1 MSEPRLTVA
10 LSNDFFKAFARLPEK
25 ARGKVATF
33 ISKFRANPRGTG
45 LNYERIEGGKD
56 PFIRSLRVDQDIR
69 CIVRAPDE
77 GNTYVLLWIDKHDDA
92 YQWARRRTCH
102 VNRVSGALQVV
113 DVEAAEMAVGAETA
127 GGDAFAAAASAD
139 LASNASASKNGPA
152 PTPAPQAA
160 EAQAPA
166 RSAPSVFIHCSDD
179 QLMQLGVPEALLPA
193 VRAVT
198 SEESLARLIEWVPQ
212 DCVDGLILL
221 ADGKPIEAVVE
232 ELERQRPAEIDP
244 SDVAAALET
253 PESQAQFLVITDDD
267 VLEAMLSAP
276 LECWR
281 VFLHPSQRRLVERTW
296 SGPVRVLGGA
306 GTGKTVVAMHRARW
320 LAQQLIKSGAPGRV
334 LFTTFTRNLATDIR
348 ANLTKICSPEQLQRI
363 EVIPLDGWVMNFL
376 KSQGLQVRVFN
387 DEARKSCWS
396 LAMDVADTSL
406 GLAERFYQE
415 EWQEVVLAQ
424 GCRSRDDYLVAR
436 RVGRGTRLSRE
447 QRSRIWP
454 VFDAVRAEF
463 RQRGLWE
470 PEEAKQ
476 IAADLLNQPE
486 RAPLY
491 AAVVVDEA
499 QDLDLASF
507 SLLRALVGEAR
518 ANDLFIVGDPH
529 QRIYG
534 KPVVLS
540 RCGIDIRGRSKKLR
554 INYRTTE
561 ETRAWAT
568 AVLHGVDFDDLDGG
582 SESASDY
589 RSLLHGDA
597 PLVQGFEDPA
607 DEQRFL
613 VTTLRQLRDEQQ
625 SLASTCVTARTN
637 KAVEKLNG
645 LLKAEGFA
653 TRVINAD
660 ESDDPSDPAL
670 RLATMHRVKGLEFDQ
685 VFLPE
690 LDASQMP
697 LQVELNK
704 RPDQLS
710 KDLFEQ
716 QERSLL
722 HVAATRAKKRV
733 VVSFSGKPSPF
744 LCRG

>member
-1 MSEPRLTVA
+1 MSELRLTVA
-10 LSNDFFKAFARLPEK
+10 LSNDFFKAFGRLPEK

-33 ISKFRANPRGTG
+33 ISKFRANPRSPG

-56 PFIRSLRVDQDIR
+56 PFIRSIRVDQDIR

-113 DVEAAEMAVGAETA
+113 DVEAAEMAVG
-127 GGDAFAAAASAD
+127 DAIAAAVSEA
-139 LASNASASKNGPA
+139 LANQ
-152 PTPAPQAA
+152 TPAVQSTPDASPTA
-160 EAQAPA
+160 TAQAE
-166 RSAPSVFIHCSDD
+166 SPSLFAHCGND
-179 QLMQLGVPEALLPA
+179 QLMLLGVPEALLPA

-198 SEESLARLIEWVPQ
+198 SEEALSRLIEWVPQ

-221 ADGKPIEAVVE
+221 ADGKPIEEVID
-232 ELERQRPAEIDP
+232 ELERQRPAAIDP
-244 SDVAAALET
+244 TDVAAALET
-253 PESQAQFLVITDDD
+253 PESKAEFLVITDDD

-276 LECWR
+276 LERWR
-281 VFLHPSQRRLVERTW
+281 VFLHPSQRRLVDRQW
-296 SGPVRVLGGA
+296 SGAVRVLGGA

-320 LAQQLIKSGAPGRV
+320 LANQLIQTRSPGRV

-348 ANLTKICSPEQLQRI
+348 ANLTKICTPEELQRI
-363 EVIPLDGWVMNFL
+363 EVIHLDGWVMNFL
-376 KSQGLQVRVFN
+376 KGQGLQVRVFN
-387 DEARKSCWS
+387 EEARNSCWS

-406 GLAERFYQE
+406 GLDERFYRE
-415 EWQEVVLAQ
+415 EWKDVVLAQ
-424 GCRSRDDYLVAR
+424 GCRSRDDYLMAR
-436 RVGRGTRLSRE
+436 RVGRGTRLSRP
-447 QRSRIWP
+447 QRAQIWP
-454 VFDAVRAEF
+454 VFDALRAEF

-476 IAADLLNQPE
+476 IAADLIRKADQP
-486 RAPLY
+486 PLY

-507 SLLRALVGEAR
+507 SLLRVLVGEPR

-540 RCGIDIRGRSKKLR
+540 RCGIDIRGRARKLR

-568 AVLHGVDFDDLDGG
+568 AVLHGLDFDDLDGG
-582 SESASDY
+582 IDPASDY
-589 RSLLHGDA
+589 RSLLHGDH
-597 PLVQGFEDPA
+597 PLVQGFEDPGE
-607 DEQRFL
+607 EQRFL
-613 VTTLRQLRDEQQ
+613 VSTLRQLREEQQ
-625 SLASTCVTARTN
+625 SLASTCVAARTN
-637 KAVEKLNG
+637 KAVEKLKA
-645 LLKAEGFA
+645 LLKGEGFS
-653 TRVINAD
+653 TRVINAE
-660 ESDDPSDPAL
+660 ESDDPSDRSL

-685 VFLPE
+685 VFLPA

-697 LQVELNK
+697 LQVELNQ
-704 RPDQLS
+704 RPDALS
-710 KDLFEQ
+710 RELFEQ

-733 VVSFSGKPSPF
+733 VVTFSGQASPF
-744 LCRG
+744 LGKIREQGQTAVSN

>member
-1 MSEPRLTVA
+1 
-10 LSNDFFKAFARLPEK
+10 
-25 ARGKVATF
+25 
-33 ISKFRANPRGTG
+33 
-45 LNYERIEGGKD
+45 
-56 PFIRSLRVDQDIR
+56 
-69 CIVRAPDE
+69 
-77 GNTYVLLWIDKHDDA
+77 
-92 YQWARRRTCH
+92 
-102 VNRVSGALQVV
+102 
-113 DVEAAEMAVGAETA
+113 
-127 GGDAFAAAASAD
+127 
-139 LASNASASKNGPA
+139 
-152 PTPAPQAA
+152 
-160 EAQAPA
+160 
-166 RSAPSVFIHCSDD
+166 
-179 QLMQLGVPEALLPA
+179 
-193 VRAVT
+193 
-198 SEESLARLIEWVPQ
+198 
-212 DCVDGLILL
+212 VDGLILL
-221 ADGKPIEAVVE
+221 ADGKAIEAVIE
-232 ELERQRPAEIDP
+232 ELERQRPVAIDP
-244 SDVAAALET
+244 TDVAAALDT
-253 PESQAQFLVITDDD
+253 PESKAEFLVITDDD
-267 VLEAMLSAP
+267 ELEAMLSAP
-276 LECWR
+276 LERWR

-296 SGPVRVLGGA
+296 SGAVRVLGGA

-320 LAQQLIKSGAPGRV
+320 LAKQLIASGAPGRV

-348 ANLTKICSPEQLQRI
+348 ANLTKICEPEQLQRI
-363 EVIPLDGWVMNFL
+363 EVIHLDGWVMNFL

-387 DEARKSCWS
+387 DEARESCWS
-396 LAMDVADTSL
+396 MAMDVADTSL
-406 GLAERFYQE
+406 GLANRFYQE

-436 RVGRGTRLSRE
+436 RVGRGTRLNRD

-476 IAADLLNQPE
+476 IAADLLTQPG

-507 SLLRALVGEAR
+507 ALLRALVGEAR

-582 SESASDY
+582 SDQTSDY

-597 PLVQGFEDPA
+597 PLVQGFADPA
-607 DEQRFL
+607 EEQRFL

-637 KAVEKLNG
+637 KAVEKLEG
-645 LLKAEGFA
+645 WLKAEGFA

-685 VFLPE
+685 VFLPG

-697 LQVELNK
+697 LQFELNN
-704 RPDQLS
+704 RPDPLS

-733 VVSFSGKPSPF
+733 VVSFSGKASPF
-744 LCRG
+744 LRPA

>member
-10 LSNDFFKAFARLPEK
+10 LSNDFFKAYGRLPEK
-25 ARGKVATF
+25 ARSKVATF
-33 ISKFRANPRGTG
+33 ISKFRANPRSSG

-69 CIVRAPDE
+69 CIVRAPD
-77 GNTYVLLWIDKHDDA
+77 GGDTYVLLWIDKHDDA

-113 DVEAAEMAVGAETA
+113 DVEAAEAAVG
-127 GGDAFAAAASAD
+127 DAIAAAVSEA
-139 LASNASASKNGPA
+139 LATNTPATQVVGPA
-152 PTPAPQAA
+152 PNPPPLA
-160 EAQAPA
+160 EAGQPPA
-166 RSAPSVFIHCSDD
+166 SPAASLFAHCSDD
-179 QLMQLGVPEALLPA
+179 QLMLLGVPEALLPA

-198 SEESLARLIEWVPQ
+198 TEETLARLIEWVPQ

-221 ADGKPIEAVVE
+221 ADGKAIEAVIE
-232 ELERQRPAEIDP
+232 ELERQRPAAIDP
-244 SDVAAALET
+244 TDVAAALDT
-253 PESQAQFLVITDDD
+253 PESKAEFLVITDDD
-267 VLEAMLSAP
+267 ELEAMLSAP
-276 LECWR
+276 LERWR

-296 SGPVRVLGGA
+296 SGAVRVLGGA

-320 LAQQLIKSGAPGRV
+320 LAKQLIASGVPGRV

-348 ANLTKICSPEQLQRI
+348 ANLTKICDPEQLQRI
-363 EVIPLDGWVMNFL
+363 EVIHLDGWVMTFL

-387 DEARKSCWS
+387 DEARESCWS
-396 LAMDVADTSL
+396 MAMDVADTSL
-406 GLAERFYQE
+406 GLALRFYQE
-415 EWQEVVLAQ
+415 EWQEVVLTQ

-436 RVGRGTRLSRE
+436 RVGRGTRLNRD

-476 IAADLLNQPE
+476 IAADLLTQPG

-507 SLLRALVGEAR
+507 ALLRALVGEAR
-518 ANDLFIVGDPH
+518 PNDLFIVGDPH

-582 SESASDY
+582 SDQTSDY

-597 PLVQGFEDPA
+597 PLVQGFADPA
-607 DEQRFL
+607 EEQRFL

-637 KAVEKLNG
+637 KAVERLEG
-645 LLKAEGFA
+645 WLKAEGFA

-685 VFLPE
+685 VFLPG

-697 LQVELNK
+697 LQFELNN
-704 RPDQLS
+704 RPDPLS

-733 VVSFSGKPSPF
+733 VVSFSGKASPF
-744 LCRG
+744 LRPA

>member
-10 LSNDFFKAFARLPEK
+10 LSNDFFKAFGRLPEK

-33 ISKFRANPRGTG
+33 ISKFRANPRSPG

-56 PFIRSLRVDQDIR
+56 PMIRSIRVDQDIR

-77 GNTYVLLWIDKHDDA
+77 GDTYVLLWIDKHDDA

-113 DVEAAEMAVGAETA
+113 DVEAAELAVG
-127 GGDAFAAAASAD
+127 DAIAAAVSEA
-139 LASNASASKNGPA
+139 LASNTPAIQPA
-152 PTPAPQAA
+152 PEPAPAA
-160 EAQAPA
+160 QTQPA
-166 RSAPSVFIHCSDD
+166 SLFAGCSDD
-179 QLMQLGVPEALLPA
+179 QLMVLGVPEALLPA

-198 SEESLARLIEWVPQ
+198 SEEALSRLIEWVPQ

-221 ADGKPIEAVVE
+221 ADGKPIEVVIE
-232 ELERQRPAEIDP
+232 ELERQRPAAIDP
-244 SDVAAALET
+244 TDVAAALET
-253 PESQAQFLVITDDD
+253 PESKAEFLVITDDD

-276 LECWR
+276 LERWR
-281 VFLHPSQRRLVERTW
+281 VFLHPSQRRLVERNW
-296 SGPVRVLGGA
+296 SGAVRVLGGA

-320 LAQQLIKSGAPGRV
+320 LANELIKTSSPGRV

-348 ANLTKICSPEQLQRI
+348 ASLTKICSPEELQRI
-363 EVIPLDGWVMNFL
+363 EVIHLDGWVMNFL

-387 DEARKSCWS
+387 DEARESCWS

-406 GLAERFYQE
+406 GLDERFYRE
-415 EWQEVVLAQ
+415 EWKDVVLAQ
-424 GCRSRDDYLVAR
+424 GCRSRDEYLMAR
-436 RVGRGTRLSRE
+436 RVGRGTRLSRP
-447 QRSRIWP
+447 QRAQIWP

-476 IAADLLNQPE
+476 IAADLIQKADGP
-486 RAPLY
+486 PLY

-499 QDLDLASF
+499 QDLDVATF
-507 SLLRALVGEAR
+507 SLLRALVGKPR

-540 RCGIDIRGRSKKLR
+540 RCGIDIRGRARKLR

-568 AVLHGVDFDDLDGG
+568 AVLHGLDFDDLDGG
-582 SESASDY
+582 SDPASDY
-589 RSLLHGDA
+589 RSLLHGDH

-607 DEQRFL
+607 EEQRFL
-613 VTTLRQLRDEQQ
+613 VSTLRQLRDEQQ
-625 SLASTCVTARTN
+625 SLASTCVAARTN
-637 KAVEKLNG
+637 KAVEKLEA
-645 LLKAEGFA
+645 LLKGEGFA
-653 TRVINAD
+653 TRVINAE

-685 VFLPE
+685 VFLPG

-697 LQVELNK
+697 LQVEVNK
-704 RPDQLS
+704 RPDALS
-710 KDLFEQ
+710 RDLFEQ

-733 VVSFSGKPSPF
+733 VVSYSGKASPF
-744 LCRG
+744 IGRS

>member
-10 LSNDFFKAFARLPEK
+10 LSNDFFKAFGRLPEK

-33 ISKFRANPRGTG
+33 ISKFRANPRSPG
-45 LNYERIEGGKD
+45 LNYEHIEGGKD
-56 PFIRSLRVDQDIR
+56 SFIRSIRVDQDIR

-113 DVEAAEMAVGAETA
+113 DVEAAEMAVG
-127 GGDAFAAAASAD
+127 DAIAAAVTEA
-139 LASNASASKNGPA
+139 LAQQ
-152 PTPAPQAA
+152 TPPVQPA
-160 EAQAPA
+160 EAQGQ
-166 RSAPSVFIHCSDD
+166 SLFTGVSDD
-179 QLMQLGVPEALLPA
+179 QLMLLGVPEALLPA
-193 VRAVT
+193 VRAVN
-198 SEESLARLIEWVPQ
+198 SDEALSRLIEWVPQ

-221 ADGKPIEAVVE
+221 ADGQPIEAVIE
-232 ELERQRPAEIDP
+232 ELERQRPAAIDP
-244 SDVAAALET
+244 TDVAAALDT
-253 PESQAQFLVITDDD
+253 PESKAEFLVITDDD

-276 LECWR
+276 LERWR
-281 VFLHPSQRRLVERTW
+281 VFLHPSQRRLVERQW
-296 SGPVRVLGGA
+296 SGAVRVLGGA

-320 LAQQLIKSGAPGRV
+320 LANELIKTGTPGRV
-334 LFTTFTRNLATDIR
+334 LFTTYTRNLATDIR

-363 EVIPLDGWVMNFL
+363 EVISLDGWVMTFL
-376 KSQGLQVRVFN
+376 KGQGLQVRVFN
-387 DEARKSCWS
+387 DEARDSCWS

-406 GLAERFYQE
+406 GLDERFYRE
-415 EWQEVVLAQ
+415 EWKDVVLAQ
-424 GCRSRDDYLVAR
+424 GCRSRDDYLMAR
-436 RVGRGTRLSRE
+436 RVGRGTRLNRQ
-447 QRSRIWP
+447 QRAQIWP

-476 IAADLLNQPE
+476 IAADLIKRSGPP
-486 RAPLY
+486 PLY

-499 QDLDLASF
+499 QDLDVASF

-540 RCGIDIRGRSKKLR
+540 RCGIDIRGRAYKLR

-568 AVLHGVDFDDLDGG
+568 AVLHGLDFDDLDGG
-582 SESASDY
+582 SDPASDY
-589 RSLLHGDA
+589 RSLLHGDH
-597 PLVQGFEDPA
+597 PLVRGFEDPA
-607 DEQRFL
+607 EEQRFL
-613 VTTLRQLRDEQQ
+613 VSTLQQLLQEQS
-625 SLASTCVTARTN
+625 SLASTCVAARTK
-637 KAVEKLNG
+637 KAVEKLET
-645 LLKAEGFA
+645 LLKGEGFA
-653 TRVINAD
+653 TLVIDAD
-660 ESDDPSDPAL
+660 EADDPSDPAL

-685 VFLPE
+685 VFLPALSADQLPLRAI
-690 LDASQMP
+690 LD
-697 LQVELNK
+697 
-704 RPDQLS
+704 RCPDQLS
-710 KDLFEQ
+710 QELFEQ

-733 VVSFSGKPSPF
+733 VVSYSGQPSPF
-744 LCRG
+744 IGRS

>member
-10 LSNDFFKAFARLPEK
+10 LSNDFFKAFGRLPEK

-33 ISKFRANPRGTG
+33 ISKFRANPRSTG

-56 PFIRSLRVDQDIR
+56 PFIRSIRVDQDIR

-77 GNTYVLLWIDKHDDA
+77 GDTFVLLWIDKHDDA

-113 DVEAAEMAVGAETA
+113 DVEAAETAVG
-127 GGDAFAAAASAD
+127 DAIAAAVSEA
-139 LASNASASKNGPA
+139 LAGTAPPPAQTAPSSSASLF
-152 PTPAPQAA
+152 
-160 EAQAPA
+160 
-166 RSAPSVFIHCSDD
+166 SHCDDD
-179 QLMQLGVPEALLPA
+179 QLMLLGVPEALLPA
-193 VRAVT
+193 VRAVA
-198 SEESLARLIEWVPQ
+198 SDDALSRLISYLPQ

-221 ADGKPIEAVVE
+221 ADGRPIEAVIE
-232 ELERQRPAEIDP
+232 ELERQRPAAIDP
-244 SDVAAALET
+244 TDVAAALET
-253 PESQAQFLVITDDD
+253 PESKAEFLVITDDD
-267 VLEAMLSAP
+267 ELEAMLSAP
-276 LECWR
+276 LERWR
-281 VFLHPSQRRLVERTW
+281 VFLHPSQRRLVERDW

-306 GTGKTVVAMHRARW
+306 GTGKTVVAMHRARR
-320 LAQQLIKSGAPGRV
+320 LAAKLIEAGGPGRV

-348 ANLTKICSPEQLQRI
+348 ANLTKICSPEELQRI
-363 EVIPLDGWVMNFL
+363 EVIHLDGWVMNFL
-376 KSQGLQVRVFN
+376 KGQGLQVRVFN
-387 DEARKSCWS
+387 DEARDSGWS
-396 LAMDVADTSL
+396 LAMDLADTSL
-406 GLAERFYQE
+406 GLDERFYRE
-415 EWQEVVLAQ
+415 EWKEVVLAQ
-424 GCRSRDDYLVAR
+424 GCRSRDDYLMAR
-436 RVGRGTRLSRE
+436 RVGRGTRLNRD
-447 QRSRIWP
+447 QRARIWP

-476 IAADLLNQPE
+476 IAADLLRRADQP
-486 RAPLY
+486 PLF

-507 SLLRALVGEAR
+507 SLLRALVGEPR

-540 RCGIDIRGRSKKLR
+540 RCGIEVRGRARKLR

-561 ETRAWAT
+561 ETRAWAS
-568 AVLHGVDFDDLDGG
+568 AVLQGLDFDDLDGG
-582 SESASDY
+582 RDPASDY
-589 RSLLHGDA
+589 RSLLHGDD
-597 PLVQGFEDPA
+597 PLVQGFDDPA

-613 VTTLRQLRDEQQ
+613 VSTLKRLQETQA
-625 SLASTCVTARTN
+625 SLASTCVAARTK

-645 LLKAEGFA
+645 LLQAEGFA
-653 TRVINAD
+653 TRVIQAD
-660 ESDDPSDPAL
+660 ESDDPSDPSL

-685 VFLPE
+685 VFLPG
-690 LDASQMP
+690 
-697 LQVELNK
+697 LNA
-704 RPDQLS
+704 DQLPLRS
-710 KDLFEQ
+710 ILDGCPDPTSRDVFEQ

-733 VVSFSGKPSPF
+733 VLSYSGRPSPF
-744 LCRG
+744 LGRS

>member
-10 LSNDFFKAFARLPEK
+10 LSNDFFKAFGRLPEK

-33 ISKFRANPRGTG
+33 ISKFRANPRSPG

-56 PFIRSLRVDQDIR
+56 PFIRSIRVDQDIR

-77 GNTYVLLWIDKHDDA
+77 GDTYVLLWIDKHDDA

-113 DVEAAEMAVGAETA
+113 DVEAAELAVG
-127 GGDAFAAAASAD
+127 DAIAAAVSEA
-139 LASNASASKNGPA
+139 LANQAPVDQPA
-152 PTPAPQAA
+152 QPP
-160 EAQAPA
+160 AQAGSLFA
-166 RSAPSVFIHCSDD
+166 HCSDD
-179 QLMQLGVPEALLPA
+179 QLMLLGVPEALLPA
-193 VRAVT
+193 VRAVS
-198 SEESLARLIEWVPQ
+198 SEEALSRLIEWVPQ

-221 ADGKPIEAVVE
+221 ADGKPIEVVIE
-232 ELERQRPAEIDP
+232 ELERQRPAAIDP
-244 SDVAAALET
+244 TDVAAALET
-253 PESQAQFLVITDDD
+253 AESKAEFLVITDDD

-276 LECWR
+276 LERWR
-281 VFLHPSQRRLVERTW
+281 VFLHPSQRRLVERQW
-296 SGPVRVLGGA
+296 SGAVRVLGGA

-320 LAQQLIKSGAPGRV
+320 LAKELIKSSAPGRV

-348 ANLTKICSPEQLQRI
+348 ANLTKICSPEELQRI
-363 EVIPLDGWVMNFL
+363 EVIHLDGWVMKFL
-376 KSQGLQVRVFN
+376 KGQGLQVRVFN
-387 DEARKSCWS
+387 EEARDSCWS

-406 GLAERFYQE
+406 GLDERFYRE
-415 EWQEVVLAQ
+415 EWKDVVLAQ
-424 GCRSRDDYLVAR
+424 GCRSRDEYLMAR
-436 RVGRGTRLSRE
+436 RVGRGTRLSRP
-447 QRSRIWP
+447 QRAQIWP

-476 IAADLLNQPE
+476 IAADLIHKT
-486 RAPLY
+486 AGSPLY

-499 QDLDLASF
+499 QDLDVASF
-507 SLLRALVGEAR
+507 SLLRALVGEPR

-529 QRIYG
+529 QRIYS

-540 RCGIDIRGRSKKLR
+540 RCGIDIRGRARKLR

-568 AVLHGVDFDDLDGG
+568 AVLHDLDFDDLDGG
-582 SESASDY
+582 SDPASDY
-589 RSLLHGDA
+589 RSLLHGDH
-597 PLVQGFEDPA
+597 PLVEGFEDPA
-607 DEQRFL
+607 EEQRFL
-613 VTTLRQLRDEQQ
+613 VSTLRQLRDEQQ
-625 SLASTCVTARTN
+625 SLASTCVAARTN
-637 KAVEKLNG
+637 KAIEKLEA
-645 LLKAEGFA
+645 LLKGEGFA
-653 TRVINAD
+653 TRVINAE

-685 VFLPE
+685 VFLPG

-697 LQVELNK
+697 LQVEVNK
-704 RPDQLS
+704 RPDAVS
-710 KDLFEQ
+710 RELFEQ

-733 VVSFSGKPSPF
+733 VVSYSGKPSPF
-744 LCRG
+744 IGQS

>member
-1 MSEPRLTVA
+1 MSETRLTVA
-10 LSNDFFKAFARLPEK
+10 LSNDFFKAFGRLPEK
-25 ARGKVATF
+25 SRGKVATF
-33 ISKFRANPRGTG
+33 ISKFRANPRSPG

-56 PFIRSLRVDQDIR
+56 PLIRSIRVDQDIR
-69 CIVRAPDE
+69 CILRAPDQ
-77 GNTYVLLWIDKHDDA
+77 GDAYVLLWIDKHDDA

-113 DVEAAEMAVGAETA
+113 DVEAAEMAVAPSTA
-127 GGDAFAAAASAD
+127 VGDAIAAVDGEA
-139 LASNASASKNGPA
+139 LASNGVA
-152 PTPAPQAA
+152 P
-160 EAQAPA
+160 EAAPA
-166 RSAPSVFIHCSDD
+166 QQQPAASGAGPSLFAHCHDH
-179 QLMQLGVPEALLPA
+179 QLMLLGVPEALLPA
-193 VRAVT
+193 LRAVT
-198 SEESLARLIEWVPQ
+198 SEETLTRLIEWMPQ

-221 ADGKPIEAVVE
+221 ADGKPIEAVIE
-232 ELERQRPAEIDP
+232 ELERQRPAAIDP
-244 SDVAAALET
+244 TDLVAALET
-253 PESQAQFLVITDDD
+253 PESKAEFLVITDDD

-276 LECWR
+276 LERWR
-281 VFLHPSQRRLVERTW
+281 VFLHPSQRRLVERHW
-296 SGPVRVLGGA
+296 SGAVRVLGGA

-320 LAQQLIKSGAPGRV
+320 LAEQLIKSGLTGRV

-387 DEARKSCWS
+387 KEIRDSCWS
-396 LAMDVADTSL
+396 IAMDVAETKL
-406 GLAERFYQE
+406 GFSDSFYRE
-415 EWQEVVLAQ
+415 EWKEVVLAQ
-424 GCRSRDDYLVAR
+424 GCRSRDDYLMAR
-436 RVGRGTRLSRE
+436 RVGRGTRLNRP
-447 QRSRIWP
+447 QRIQIWP

-470 PEEAKQ
+470 LEEAKQ
-476 IAADLLNQPE
+476 IATDLLNRSEQP
-486 RAPLY
+486 PLY

-499 QDLDLASF
+499 QDLDAASF
-507 SLLRALVGEAR
+507 LLLRTLVGKPH

-540 RCGIDIRGRSKKLR
+540 HTGIDIRGRAHKLR

-568 AVLHGVDFDDLDGG
+568 AILQSLNFDDLDGG
-582 SESASDY
+582 SDSASDY
-589 RSLLHGDA
+589 RSLLHGDH
-597 PLVQGFEDPA
+597 PLVQGFDDPA
-607 DEQRFL
+607 AEQRFL
-613 VTTLRQLRDEQQ
+613 VSTLRQLRDEQQ
-625 SLASTCVTARTN
+625 SLASTCVAARTG

-645 LLKAEGFA
+645 LLQGEGFN

-685 VFLPE
+685 VFLPALTADQLPLRWI
-690 LDASQMP
+690 LDDC
-697 LQVELNK
+697 
-704 RPDQLS
+704 PDQLS
-710 KDLFEQ
+710 KELFEQ
-716 QERSLL
+716 KERSLL

-744 LCRG
+744 LGRS

>member
-10 LSNDFFKAFARLPEK
+10 LSNDFFKAFGRLPEK
-25 ARGKVATF
+25 AQGKVATF
-33 ISKFRANPRGTG
+33 ISKFRDNPRSPG

-56 PFIRSLRVDQDIR
+56 PFIRSVRVDQDIR
-69 CIVRAPDE
+69 CIVRAPDT
-77 GNTYVLLWIDKHDDA
+77 GDTYVLLWIDKHDDA

-113 DVEAAEMAVGAETA
+113 DVEAAEMAVG
-127 GGDAFAAAASAD
+127 DAIAAAVSEA
-139 LASNASASKNGPA
+139 LAHQAPVVQPA
-152 PTPAPQAA
+152 P
-160 EAQAPA
+160 AQPKVGSLFA
-166 RSAPSVFIHCSDD
+166 HCSDD
-179 QLMQLGVPEALLPA
+179 QLMLLGVPEALLPA
-193 VRAVT
+193 VRAVN
-198 SEESLARLIEWVPQ
+198 SDEALSRLIAWVPQ

-221 ADGKPIEAVVE
+221 ADGKPIEAVIE
-232 ELERQRPAEIDP
+232 ELERQRPAAIDP
-244 SDVAAALET
+244 TDVAAALET
-253 PESQAQFLVITDDD
+253 PESKAEFLVITDDD

-276 LECWR
+276 LERWR
-281 VFLHPSQRRLVERTW
+281 VFLHPSQRRLVERQW
-296 SGPVRVLGGA
+296 SGAVRVLGGA

-320 LAQQLIKSGAPGRV
+320 LAHELIKTGASGRV

-348 ANLTKICSPEQLQRI
+348 ANLTKICSPEELQRI
-363 EVIPLDGWVMNFL
+363 EVIHLDGWVMTFL
-376 KSQGLQVRVFN
+376 KGQGLQVRVFHE
-387 DEARKSCWS
+387 EARDSCWS

-406 GLAERFYQE
+406 GLDERFYRE
-415 EWQEVVLAQ
+415 EWKDVVLAQ
-424 GCRSRDDYLVAR
+424 GCRSRDEYLMAR
-436 RVGRGTRLSRE
+436 RVGRGTRLSRP
-447 QRSRIWP
+447 QRAQIWP

-476 IAADLLNQPE
+476 IAADLIHKANQP
-486 RAPLY
+486 PLY

-499 QDLDLASF
+499 QDLDVASF
-507 SLLRALVGEAR
+507 SLLRALVGEPR

-534 KPVVLS
+534 KPLVLS
-540 RCGIDIRGRSKKLR
+540 RCGIDIRGRARKLR

-568 AVLHGVDFDDLDGG
+568 AVLHGLDFDDLDGG
-582 SESASDY
+582 SDPASDY
-589 RSLLHGDA
+589 RSLLHGDQ
-597 PLVQGFEDPA
+597 PLVQGFEDPGE
-607 DEQRFL
+607 EQRFL
-613 VTTLRQLRDEQQ
+613 VSTLRQLREEQQ
-625 SLASTCVTARTN
+625 SLASTCVAARTN
-637 KAVEKLNG
+637 KAVEKLEA
-645 LLKAEGFA
+645 LLKGEGFA
-653 TRVINAD
+653 TRVIKAE

-685 VFLPE
+685 VFLPS

-704 RPDQLS
+704 RPDALS
-710 KDLFEQ
+710 RELFEQ

-733 VVSFSGKPSPF
+733 VVSYSGKASPF
-744 LCRG
+744 ISRS

>member
-1 MSEPRLTVA
+1 MSDPRLTVA
-10 LSNDFFKAFARLPEK
+10 ISNDFFKAYGRLPEK

-33 ISKFRANPRGTG
+33 ISKFRDNPRSPG

-56 PFIRSLRVDQDIR
+56 TFIRSIRVDQDIR

-102 VNRVSGALQVV
+102 VNRINGALQVV
-113 DVEAAEMAVGAETA
+113 DVEAAEMAVG
-127 GGDAFAAAASAD
+127 DAIAAAVCEALANSQIPSAQSAPLSAAAATVDFS
-139 LASNASASKNGPA
+139 GPPA
-152 PTPAPQAA
+152 PAGSLFEQ
-160 EAQAPA
+160 
-166 RSAPSVFIHCSDD
+166 CSDD
-179 QLMQLGVPEALLPA
+179 QLMLLGVPEALLPA
-193 VRAVT
+193 VRAVNT
-198 SEESLARLIEWVPQ
+198 EEALTRLIEWVPQ

-221 ADGKPIEAVVE
+221 ADGKPINAVIE
-232 ELERQRPAEIDP
+232 ELERQRPAAIDP
-244 SDVAAALET
+244 TDVAAALDT
-253 PESQAQFLVITDDD
+253 PESKAEFLVLTDDD

-276 LECWR
+276 LERWR
-281 VFLHPSQRRLVERTW
+281 VFLHPSQRRLVERQW
-296 SGPVRVLGGA
+296 SGAVRVLGGA

-320 LAQQLIKSGAPGRV
+320 LAENLIKSGVTGRV

-348 ANLTKICSPEQLQRI
+348 ANLTKICSPEELQRI
-363 EVIPLDGWVMNFL
+363 EVIHLDGWVMNFL
-376 KSQGLQVRVFN
+376 KGQGLQVRVFN
-387 DEARKSCWS
+387 DDARDSCWS
-396 LAMDVADTSL
+396 LAMDVAETSL
-406 GLAERFYQE
+406 GLDERFYRE
-415 EWQEVVLAQ
+415 EWKEVVLAQ

-436 RVGRGTRLSRE
+436 RVGRGTRLTRP
-447 QRSRIWP
+447 QRAQIWP

-476 IAADLLNQPE
+476 IAADLITRSDQP
-486 RAPLY
+486 ALY
-491 AAVVVDEA
+491 SAVVVDEA

-507 SLLRALVGEAR
+507 SLLRAMVGEPR

-540 RCGIDIRGRSKKLR
+540 RCGIDIRGRARKLR

-568 AVLHGVDFDDLDGG
+568 AVLHGLDFDDLDGG
-582 SESASDY
+582 SDPSSDY
-589 RSLLHGDA
+589 RSLLHGDK
-597 PLVQGFEDPA
+597 PLVRGFSDPA
-607 DEQRFL
+607 EEQRFL
-613 VTTLRQLRDEQQ
+613 VETLRQLREEQG
-625 SLASTCVTARTN
+625 SLGSTCVTARTN
-637 KAVEKLNG
+637 RTVETLDT
-645 LLKAEGFA
+645 LLKSEGFA

-670 RLATMHRVKGLEFDQ
+670 RIATMHRVKGLEFDQ
-685 VFLPE
+685 VFLPN
-690 LDASQMP
+690 
-697 LQVELNK
+697 LNA
-704 RPDQLS
+704 DQLPLRRIQDGCPDELS
-710 KDLFEQ
+710 KELFQQ

-733 VVSFSGKPSPF
+733 VVSFTGKPSPF
-744 LCRG
+744 LGDT